1 MKKKIFIIS
10 LVLLVGYFL
19 INYSINRDSFSNL
32 KKYLS
37 SENKFLIKKYLFPY
51 KYQYQLENE
60 ILQYQSRSPI
70 NNVLFSVKR
79 ELDFK
84 KSLKNFTTNKKTE
97 KILSNGKILS
107 KYELSNFFHSGIN
120 HTIPGSG
127 YIDFHKNNLFV
138 LSARGILGYSK
149 DIQDTIIFTQIE
161 NNLNDFIGFEQF
173 AKKNWFSFKD
183 LLIHN
188 NNIFVSFTEE
198 FKEDCWN
205 TSLVY
210 GELNYDNIEFKK
222 LFTSDDCIH
231 SKNNTDNE
239 FNAHQSGGRVIG
251 YDDNNVLLS
260 LGDYRSRFLA
270 QDKKSVNGKIIK
282 INLNDNSHKI
292 LSMGHR
298 NPQGLLLDTQNNFLL
313 ETEHGPKGGDEI
325 NLINLNDLNNE
336 ELPNYGWPISSA
348 GEHYKDP
355 NGDKYDKYPLYKSH
369 SKYGFI
375 EPLKSFVP
383 SIAISEIVKIGEKE
397 YIVSS
402 LKTKTLYFFKLDN
415 ENKIPD
421 FKQIKV
427 FERIRD
433 LKFHNNNLYLF
444 LEDSPSIG
452 IISMS
457 N

>member
-1 MKKKIFIIS
+1 MKKKIFLIS
-10 LVLLVGYFL
+10 LIVLIGYL
-19 INYSINRDSFSNL
+19 TVNYSINKNSFSNL

-51 KYQYQLENE
+51 KYQNQLENE

-79 ELDFK
+79 ELKFK
-84 KSLKNFTTNKKTE
+84 KSLENFETEE
-97 KILSNGKILS
+97 KIKIILSDDKILN
-107 KYELSNFFHSGIN
+107 KYGLSNFFHSGIN

-127 YIDFHKNNLFV
+127 YIDFHNNNLFV
-138 LSARGILGYSK
+138 LSARGILGFSK
-149 DIQDTIIFTQIE
+149 DIQDTIIFNQIE

-188 NNIFVSFTEE
+188 DNIFVSFTEE
-198 FKEDCWN
+198 LKEDCWN

-210 GELNYDNIEFKK
+210 GELNYDSIEFKK
-222 LFTSDDCIH
+222 LFTSDNCIH
-231 SKNNTDNE
+231 SKDNIDNE

-270 QDKKSVNGKIIK
+270 QDKQSVNGKIIK
-282 INLNDNSHKI
+282 INLNDNSHRI
-292 LSMGHR
+292 ISMGHR
-298 NPQGLLLDTQNNFLL
+298 NPQGLLLDKENNFLL

-325 NLINLNDLNNE
+325 NLINLNNE
-336 ELPNYGWPISSA
+336 DLPNYGWPISSA

-355 NGDKYDKYPLYKSH
+355 NGDKYNKYPLYKSH

-383 SIAISEIVKIGEKE
+383 SIAISELVKIGEKE

-415 ENKIPD
+415 ENKIPE

-433 LKFHNNNLYLF
+433 LKFNNNNLYLF

-452 IISMS
+452 IIPL
-457 N
+457 NK